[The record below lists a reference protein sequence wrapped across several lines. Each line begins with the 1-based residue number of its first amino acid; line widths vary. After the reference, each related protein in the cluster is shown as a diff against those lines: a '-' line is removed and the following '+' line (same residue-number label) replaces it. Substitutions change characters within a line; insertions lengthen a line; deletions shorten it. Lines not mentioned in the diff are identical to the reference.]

1 LSVGIPCGLAAGI
14 AGVLPQAGSSDP
26 FVIRLTTM
34 TTAPI
39 SATTRANIPEKL
51 KPLSPNVA
59 FMPPSS

>member
-1 LSVGIPCGLAAGI
+1 
-14 AGVLPQAGSSDP
+14 VLPQAGSSDP